1 MATTR
6 MISIA
11 KLRPHY
17 RSVLAPA
24 APLQMAAVSR
34 RHCIAPARHLVD
46 GRVPTDPAPLFVG
59 YSRTTL
65 RFFSR
70 LTNMLCFWFARL
82 LQSAQRPGSAAR
94 SREHPTHATMAA
106 IYGAK
111 ASPGGGRGKRGGGKQ
126 TQSRRRRSRPR
137 SALPRES
144 APTVHHSG
152 RSTLMASR
160 EAPQYGGRPA
170 SATVRSREV
179 TTTEEEARRGNLA
192 HLRGIHGQIRA
203 ATGLFAG
210 NVSGRGERPASSR
223 SAKPGHGRRPVSATA
238 RGAAGTYKLDMSA
251 PAIGPRRA
259 RPWSAIAP
267 RTFVRWC
274 CVCAWVCVCVWLWLC
289 GYACGDTRKHTS
301 RSSQRTRR
309 SKPSPR
315 SFNKRCCP

>member
-1 MATTR
+1 MCVCVPDLLDEELLFIGNDDGNDADDFDREVEAALQKRAGTSGAVAGGSGSKASPHRSRQAPGGRQGTSR
-6 MISIA
+6 S
-11 KLRPHY
+11 RP
-17 RSVLAPA
+17 SVRWLFTHNAPFFQFSHPCCPC
-24 APLQMAAVSR
+24 APS
-34 RHCIAPARHLVD
+34 
-46 GRVPTDPAPLFVG
+46 
-59 YSRTTL
+59 
-65 RFFSR
+65 
-70 LTNMLCFWFARL
+70 RL

-126 TQSRRRRSRPR
+126 TQTRRRRSRPR

-160 EAPQYGGRPA
+160 EAPHSGGRPA
-170 SATVRSREV
+170 SAKVRSREV

-192 HLRGIHGQIRA
+192 HLRGIHGQILA

-210 NVSGRGERPASSR
+210 NASGRGERPASSR

-267 RTFVRWC
+267 RTFVR
-274 CVCAWVCVCVWLWLC
+274 
-289 GYACGDTRKHTS
+289 
-301 RSSQRTRR
+301 
-309 SKPSPR
+309 
-315 SFNKRCCP
+315 